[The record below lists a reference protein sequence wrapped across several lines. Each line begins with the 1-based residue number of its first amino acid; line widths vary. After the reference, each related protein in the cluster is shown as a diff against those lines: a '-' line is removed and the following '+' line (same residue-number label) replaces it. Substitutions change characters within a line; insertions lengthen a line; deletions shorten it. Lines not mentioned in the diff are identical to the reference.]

1 MFRNDLLLL
10 AGFVLK
16 PNSQRLVQYVQA
28 AMKNVWATIYG
39 QFWAAVEYVWI
50 AMENASA
57 ALTNALK
64 TVFALLFM
72 YFE

>member
-1 MFRNDLLLL
+1 M
-10 AGFVLK
+10 
-16 PNSQRLVQYVQA
+16 QYVQA

-39 QFWAAVEYVWI
+39 KFWAAVEYVWI